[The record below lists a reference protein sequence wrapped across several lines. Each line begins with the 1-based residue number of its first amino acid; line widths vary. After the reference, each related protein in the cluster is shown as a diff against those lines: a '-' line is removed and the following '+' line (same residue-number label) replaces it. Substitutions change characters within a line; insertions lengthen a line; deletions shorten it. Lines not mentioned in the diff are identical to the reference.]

1 MKTQCPRPLD
11 EGDAR
16 KARILRPEQNGF
28 NTKPRSL
35 QCAVCFWG
43 GRVKPLHLY
52 LAGTASWFASHGIQ
66 GVMFAWL
73 VAIVLR
79 ESPQMVGV
87 AQMAMLMPALLFM
100 LIGGSLADRYGG
112 RRTAVLAQALAVIP
126 VLGLLL
132 VLVAGRLTFG
142 AMIAYALVMGFAQ
155 AFVTPAR
162 DGLLNQVSQ
171 GRIQGAVARVTMVQF
186 GAQLIAFL
194 IVGLTDQ
201 VGPEPVIAVQAT
213 VLILGVLAMR
223 QVPVA
228 TPTYSR
234 SDIAVWRDL
243 YASIAPGF
251 VTVMRS
257 VPMRFV
263 VVQNFAVGLFF
274 MGSYIVTIPLTVRD
288 VYGGS
293 AGDLAL
299 LNAANS
305 LGLVLTA
312 FLLTRV
318 GYIRRPGR
326 TLLVAHALGAV
337 MLCLAGAGFDF
348 AVFAGCI
355 FLWGGCGGVAMSMA
369 RAIMQEQ
376 APYDQRGR
384 VMAFFSF
391 SIMGA
396 GPFGAL
402 LAGALVEWW
411 GPGSALITG
420 ASGMLVV
427 LAILALATRGGL
439 GDRESD
445 AG

>member
-1 MKTQCPRPLD
+1 MR
-11 EGDAR
+11 
-16 KARILRPEQNGF
+16 
-28 NTKPRSL
+28 
-35 QCAVCFWG
+35 
-43 GRVKPLHLY
+43 PLHLY

-112 RRTAVLAQALAVIP
+112 RRIAVLAQSLAVVP

-132 VLVAGRLTFG
+132 VLAVEQLTFG
-142 AMIAYALVMGFAQ
+142 IMVAYALMMGFAQ

-162 DGLLNQVSQ
+162 DGLLNQVAQ

-186 GAQLIAFL
+186 GAQLIAFV
-194 IVGLTDQ
+194 IVGLTDRI
-201 VGPEPVIAVQAT
+201 GPEPVIAVQAT
-213 VLILGVLAMR
+213 VLTLGVLTMSR
-223 QVPVA
+223 IPVA
-228 TPTYSR
+228 APTHPR
-234 SDIAVWRDL
+234 FDTAVWRDL
-243 YASIAPGF
+243 YASVATGF
-251 VTVMRS
+251 ITVMRS

-263 VVQNFAVGLFF
+263 VAQNFAVGLFF

-293 AGDLAL
+293 AGDLAM

-312 FLLTRV
+312 FFLTRV
-318 GYIRRPGR
+318 GHIRRPGR
-326 TLLVAHALGAV
+326 TLLLAHAAGAV

-369 RAIMQEQ
+369 RTIMQEQ

-402 LAGALVEWW
+402 LAGMLVEWW
-411 GPGSALITG
+411 GPGKALMTG

-427 LAILALATRGGL
+427 LAGLALVTRGGL
-439 GDRESD
+439 GDRES
-445 AG
+445 GTG

>member
-1 MKTQCPRPLD
+1 MR
-11 EGDAR
+11 
-16 KARILRPEQNGF
+16 
-28 NTKPRSL
+28 
-35 QCAVCFWG
+35 
-43 GRVKPLHLY
+43 PLHLY

-100 LIGGSLADRYGG
+100 LIGGSLADHYGG
-112 RRTAVLAQALAVIP
+112 RRTAVLAQALAVVP

-132 VLVAGRLTFG
+132 VLAAERLTFG
-142 AMIAYALVMGFAQ
+142 IMVGYALMMGFAQ

-162 DGLLNQVSQ
+162 DGLLNQVAQ
-171 GRIQGAVARVTMVQF
+171 GRIQGAVVRVTMIQF
-186 GAQLIAFL
+186 GAQLIAFV
-194 IVGLTDQ
+194 IVGTLTDR
-201 VGPEPVIAVQAT
+201 VGPIPVIAFQAT
-213 VLILGVLAMR
+213 VLTLGVLAMSR
-223 QVPVA
+223 IPVA
-228 TPTYSR
+228 IPMR
-234 SDIAVWRDL
+234 SGTDTAVWRDL
-243 YASIAPGF
+243 FASVATGF
-251 VTVMRS
+251 ITVMRS
-257 VPMRFV
+257 VRMRMV
-263 VVQNFAVGLFF
+263 VIQNFAVGLFF

-293 AGDLAL
+293 AGDLAMV
-299 LNAANS
+299 NAANS

-318 GYIRRPGR
+318 GHIRRQGR
-326 TLLVAHALGAV
+326 TLLLAHAAGAV

-411 GPGSALITG
+411 GPGNALITG

-439 GDRESD
+439 GDSES
-445 AG
+445 GTG

>member
-1 MKTQCPRPLD
+1 MRPLY
-11 EGDAR
+11 
-16 KARILRPEQNGF
+16 
-28 NTKPRSL
+28 
-35 QCAVCFWG
+35 
-43 GRVKPLHLY
+43 LY

-87 AQMAMLMPALLFM
+87 AQMAMLLPALLFM

-112 RRTAVLAQALAVIP
+112 RRVAVLAQSLSLVP
-126 VLGLLL
+126 VLGLLF
-132 VLVAGRLTFG
+132 VLAAGRLTFG
-142 AMIAYALVMGFAQ
+142 TMIAYALVMGLAQ

-171 GRIQGAVARVTMVQF
+171 GRIQGAVVRVTMIQF
-186 GAQLIAFL
+186 GAQLIAFV
-194 IVGLTDQ
+194 IVGLTDRIGA
-201 VGPEPVIAVQAT
+201 VTVIAVQAL
-213 VLILGVLAMR
+213 VLTLGAVAISR
-223 QVPVA
+223 IPVA
-228 TPTYSR
+228 VPTRSQSDTP
-234 SDIAVWRDL
+234 IWRDL
-243 YASIAPGF
+243 YASVATGF

-257 VPMRFV
+257 VPMRLV

-274 MGSYIVTIPLTVRD
+274 MGAYIVTIPLTVRD

-293 AGDLAL
+293 AGDLAM

-318 GYIRRPGR
+318 GHIRRQR
-326 TLLVAHALGAV
+326 RALLVAHALGAV
-337 MLCLAGAGFDF
+337 MLCVAGLGFDF
-348 AVFAGCI
+348 PVFAGCI
-355 FLWGGCGGVAMSMA
+355 FLWGGCGGIAMSMA
-369 RAIMQEQ
+369 RTIMQEQ

-391 SIMGA
+391 SLMGA

-402 LAGALVEWW
+402 LAGALVESW
-411 GPGSALITG
+411 GPGNALIAVG
-420 ASGMLVV
+420 CGMFGVS
-427 LAILALATRGGL
+427 AILAFASR
-439 GDRESD
+439 DRSADGRSEVR
-445 AG
+445 

>member
-1 MKTQCPRPLD
+1 MR
-11 EGDAR
+11 
-16 KARILRPEQNGF
+16 
-28 NTKPRSL
+28 
-35 QCAVCFWG
+35 
-43 GRVKPLHLY
+43 PLHLY

-100 LIGGSLADRYGG
+100 LIGGSLADHYGG
-112 RRTAVLAQALAVIP
+112 RRTAVLAQALAVVP

-132 VLVAGRLTFG
+132 VLAAERLTFG
-142 AMIAYALVMGFAQ
+142 IMVAYALMMGFAQ

-162 DGLLNQVSQ
+162 DGLLNQVAQ
-171 GRIQGAVARVTMVQF
+171 GRIQGAVVRVTMVQF
-186 GAQLIAFL
+186 GAQLIAFV
-194 IVGLTDQ
+194 IVALTDR
-201 VGPEPVIAVQAT
+201 VGPIPVIAFQAT
-213 VLILGVLAMR
+213 VLTLGALAMSR
-223 QVPVA
+223 IPVA
-228 TPTYSR
+228 LPTR
-234 SDIAVWRDL
+234 SDAAVWSDL
-243 YASIAPGF
+243 YASVATGF

-257 VPMRFV
+257 VPMRMV

-293 AGDLAL
+293 AGDLAMV
-299 LNAANS
+299 NAANS

-318 GYIRRPGR
+318 GHIRRQGR
-326 TLLVAHALGAV
+326 TLLLAHAVGGV

-411 GPGSALITG
+411 GPGNALITG
-420 ASGMLVV
+420 ACGMLVV

-439 GDRESD
+439 GDRES
-445 AG
+445 GTG

>member
-1 MKTQCPRPLD
+1 MR
-11 EGDAR
+11 
-16 KARILRPEQNGF
+16 
-28 NTKPRSL
+28 
-35 QCAVCFWG
+35 
-43 GRVKPLHLY
+43 PLHLY

-100 LIGGSLADRYGG
+100 LIGGSLADHYGG
-112 RRTAVLAQALAVIP
+112 RRTAVLAQALAVVP

-132 VLVAGRLTFG
+132 VLAAERLTFG
-142 AMIAYALVMGFAQ
+142 IMVAYALMMGLAQ

-162 DGLLNQVSQ
+162 DGLLNQVAQ
-171 GRIQGAVARVTMVQF
+171 GRIQGAVVRVTMVQF
-186 GAQLIAFL
+186 GAQLIAFV
-194 IVGLTDQ
+194 IVALTDRI
-201 VGPEPVIAVQAT
+201 GPIPVIAFQAT
-213 VLILGVLAMR
+213 VLTLGVLAMSR
-223 QVPVA
+223 IPVA
-228 TPTYSR
+228 VPTRSR
-234 SDIAVWRDL
+234 SETAVWRDL
-243 YASIAPGF
+243 FASVATGF

-257 VPMRFV
+257 LRMRMV

-274 MGSYIVTIPLTVRD
+274 MGAYIVTIPLTVRD

-293 AGDLAL
+293 AGDLAMV
-299 LNAANS
+299 NAANS

-318 GYIRRPGR
+318 GHIRHQGR
-326 TLLVAHALGAV
+326 TLLLAHAVGAV

-348 AVFAGCI
+348 VVFAGCI

-411 GPGSALITG
+411 GPGNALITG

-439 GDRESD
+439 GDRETG